1 MGYSVFIGIMSPW
14 IKGYLWSVNL
24 LSYFK
29 YELPSIENKEGN
41 AITRFRYYFSRENS
55 YLLVLSWNQF
65 LSWVLIKGVTYN
77 MMGSVLF
84 NISKMLLK
92 SEFYEPSSLKVSLFT
107 LNHECIFTR
116 DQMIIIVSNITII
129 MKSATI

>member
-1 MGYSVFIGIMSPW
+1 
-14 IKGYLWSVNL
+14 
-24 LSYFK
+24 
-29 YELPSIENKEGN
+29 
-41 AITRFRYYFSRENS
+41 
-55 YLLVLSWNQF
+55 
-65 LSWVLIKGVTYN
+65 

-107 LNHECIFTR
+107 LIHECIFTR

-129 MKSATI
+129 M